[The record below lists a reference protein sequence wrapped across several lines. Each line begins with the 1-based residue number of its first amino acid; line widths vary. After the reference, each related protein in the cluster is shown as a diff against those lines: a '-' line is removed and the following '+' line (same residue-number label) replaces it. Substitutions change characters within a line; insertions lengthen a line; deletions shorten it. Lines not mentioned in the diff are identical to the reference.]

1 MAYSLTGPANRLLA
15 ILQGLA
21 GIGGAQIG
29 VPESIGPRVYAY
41 LTAGGAPTGRKA
53 TGVLYRDARYRV
65 VFVYRLDG
73 AEATAETTLMGL
85 VDAFLA
91 ALHADLTLAGTCEG
105 IEIDAGLADAPE
117 YQIRAGREY
126 REWPL
131 LVTARQYATHTVP

>member
-1 MAYSLTGPANRLLA
+1 MAYSLTAPANRLLA
-15 ILQGLA
+15 IAQGLS

-29 VPESIGPRVYAY
+29 VPESIGQRVYAFI
-41 LTAGGAPTGRKA
+41 TAGGAVTGRKA
-53 TGVLYRDARYRV
+53 AGVMYRDQRYRV

-73 AEATAETTLMGL
+73 AEATAEATLMAL

-91 ALHADLTLAGTCEG
+91 ALHADLTLAATCEG

-117 YQIRAGREY
+117 YQIRAGKEF

-131 LVTARQYATHTVP
+131 VVTARQYATHNV

>member
-1 MAYSLTGPANRLLA
+1 VAYSLTAPAQRLLA

-41 LTAGGAPTGRKA
+41 LTAGGISSGRKA
-53 TGVLYRDARYRV
+53 NGVMYRDARYRIA
-65 VFVYRLDG
+65 FVYRLDG
-73 AEATAETTLMGL
+73 AETAAETTVMGL

-91 ALHADLTLAGTCEG
+91 ALHADLTLAGTCEA

-131 LVTARQYATHTVP
+131 TVSCRQYATYTT